1 MPTADVGCQAGAPS
15 LEHGV
20 ASASQKRTL
29 HVING
34 KVQAARAE
42 LSKLIDRHAK
52 LSACVEAEVAQLRAM
67 LQARE
72 AVGGGGMISPSAL
85 LSSAA
90 GTIPTL
96 AAPLP
101 LSQLASALD
110 DEPDVPSAMASSA
123 AAASEGEFRARPI
136 GFLRTPFVEKNGTP
150 RQGCVCPSSVATLRL
165 EIGGGK
171 GSGLNGSHSLECLSS
186 FSHAWILFV
195 FHLNGNQATKSKVQ
209 PPRLDGQKVGLFATR
224 TPHRPNP
231 IGLSLV
237 KIDGVEG
244 DTIHFSGVDLVD
256 GTPVLDVKPYVPFAD
271 GHQLAGPRVAPW
283 LATMPTPDL
292 KVEFT
297 PEADAQLEALAP
309 SLRLLKTAERARAA
323 LIEILQADPRSV
335 HWRQNRA
342 DLEYGFSLDT
352 LNAVVRFLD
361 GGVARVTQVQ
371 HVALCDRSHLG
382 GGGGPPS

>member
-1 MPTADVGCQAGAPS
+1 MLRNGPKSETVLVDVCPRAGAMPTADIGCQAGAPS

-110 DEPDVPSAMASSA
+110 DEPDVPSVVASSA
-123 AAASEGEFRARPI
+123 AA
-136 GFLRTPFVEKNGTP
+136 
-150 RQGCVCPSSVATLRL
+150 
-165 EIGGGK
+165 
-171 GSGLNGSHSLECLSS
+171 
-186 FSHAWILFV
+186 
-195 FHLNGNQATKSKVQ
+195 
-209 PPRLDGQKVGLFATR
+209 
-224 TPHRPNP
+224 
-231 IGLSLV
+231 
-237 KIDGVEG
+237 
-244 DTIHFSGVDLVD
+244 
-256 GTPVLDVKPYVPFAD
+256 
-271 GHQLAGPRVAPW
+271 
-283 LATMPTPDL
+283 
-292 KVEFT
+292 
-297 PEADAQLEALAP
+297 
-309 SLRLLKTAERARAA
+309 
-323 LIEILQADPRSV
+323 
-335 HWRQNRA
+335 
-342 DLEYGFSLDT
+342 
-352 LNAVVRFLD
+352 
-361 GGVARVTQVQ
+361 
-371 HVALCDRSHLG
+371 
-382 GGGGPPS
+382 